1 MLAPV
6 FYINKCTKDKGTLL
20 YLSDSEGEHLQC
32 LNCGN
37 YYEDSSSL
45 FGKLVS
51 TRGNIPQEN
60 LTTVNG
66 KSDPMENEFRDDML
80 KVAHE
85 VRTAGQPLKARDIL
99 ATQLGQIYVEQA
111 FGILASTGYINVIDN
126 TKIINKLYDAEPE
139 QRDLLGKIE
148 LEYRG
153 SIDYFSAQSPM
164 KNGTSEDSLHEILID
179 ERWDLTNFGQFALQ
193 NASGDH
199 NYLQQ
204 FLENFFEHIQSQR
217 KKYLKS

>member
-1 MLAPV
+1 MLTSV
-6 FYINKCTKDKGTLL
+6 FYLNGCPKDKGALV
-20 YLSDSEGEHLQC
+20 YGSDTYGMFVKC
-32 LNCGN
+32 VNCGS
-37 YYEDSSSL
+37 YYDDSDPVFNHIISA
-45 FGKLVS
+45 
-51 TRGNIPQEN
+51 TGNKTQEN